1 MCFDELHAAIF
12 VERRA
17 DTAAGTRLGVSSNVR
32 LDIGCWTARLLHDC
46 LKFRGIMCRLCGEV
60 STREVIKCSF
70 DKMLCLIV
78 MPV

>member
-12 VERRA
+12 VKRRA

-46 LKFRGIMCRLCGEV
+46 LKLWALSLSLMPFRGIMCRLCGEV
-60 STREVIKCSF
+60 STRGH
-70 DKMLCLIV
+70 KMFV
-78 MPV
+78 G